1 MIAIDRDWLPVDAVP
16 QKECEKMMSSQ
27 FVDGHSSKYGTGDD
41 HQREQPLMR
50 GKLLGLLLFALAT
63 IAALVAMSCQGS
75 DSTPSA
81 DADQIRVPPGFTVVR
96 YLDGLEHPTDMT
108 IGPDGRLYVTLQS
121 GEIISSIDG
130 DGDGVADDTF
140 TYASDLVLP
149 LGIAFVGEDL
159 FVSQRGKVTQILD
172 KDGDG
177 LGDVQEDIVENLPVG
192 GELHQ
197 NFQNNNIAVGPD
209 GFLYV
214 SIGIDLES
222 GAGDHEDSGGHGGV
236 GTNGTPEPGDSE
248 GEERLGLGDQPVT
261 LGTLDERS
269 GTVIRFR
276 PDGREEEIYAVGF
289 KNPVGLAFDR
299 EGNLF
304 ATDNAP
310 HIPNGPD
317 ELNHVVRG
325 ADYGYP
331 NRPGDLNDSGTVPV
345 VSQLEIA
352 ASAGLTFYYGDM
364 FPPELFGNVFVA
376 QWGQATVDVHNGNRV
391 VRVILEIVDG
401 NFRGVV
407 RNFASGFEH
416 PIKTVV
422 GPDGSLYIADWG
434 SLDPEDEGS
443 GEIYRIFYAGS

>member
-1 MIAIDRDWLPVDAVP
+1 MRRKLWGLVP
-16 QKECEKMMSSQ
+16 
-27 FVDGHSSKYGTGDD
+27 
-41 HQREQPLMR
+41 
-50 GKLLGLLLFALAT
+50 FALAT
-63 IAALVAMSCQGS
+63 IAALVAVSCQGS

-121 GEIISSIDG
+121 GEIISSIDN
-130 DGDGVADDTF
+130 DGDGVADDTII
-140 TYASDLVLP
+140 YASDLDLP
-149 LGIAFVGEDL
+149 LGIVFVGDDL
-159 FVSQRGKVTQILD
+159 FVSQRGRVTQITD

-177 LGDVQEDIVENLPVG
+177 VGETHEDIIENLPVG

-197 NFQNNNIAVGPD
+197 HVQNNNIVLGPD

-214 SIGIDLES
+214 SIGIDVESGTAAVHDSSGDHS
-222 GAGDHEDSGGHGGV
+222 GAGGDSG
-236 GTNGTPEPGDSE
+236 SE
-248 GEERLGLGDQPVT
+248 GSLGLGDEPVA
-261 LGTLDERS
+261 LGTPDERS

-289 KNPVGLAFDR
+289 KNPLGLAFDR

-310 HIPNGPD
+310 HIPHGPD

-325 ADYGYP
+325 GDYGYP
-331 NRPGDLNDSGTVPV
+331 NRLGDLNDSGTVPV
-345 VSQLEIA
+345 VAELEV
-352 ASAGLTFYYGDM
+352 ASAGGLAFYYGEM
-364 FPPELFGNVFVA
+364 FPTEYIGAAFIA
-376 QWGQATVDVHNGNRV
+376 QWGQATGDVPNTNRV
-391 VRVILEIVDG
+391 VQATLEIVDDH
-401 NFRGVV
+401 FRGVV
-407 RNFASGFEH
+407 RPFAVGFEH
-416 PIKTVV
+416 PIKTLV
-422 GPDGSLYIADWG
+422 GPDGSLYVADWG